1 MPIQAPPD
9 DVHEVR
15 VKFAYNGEVFIT
27 YIKPD
32 TTYER
37 LQEEVKEICKFSA
50 DQVFTVKWVDEEG
63 DPCMISTQMELE
75 EAIRLYEVNH
85 EPELVIHVFPNVPP
99 TPGMNCKGE
108 DKSIYRRGDRR

>member
-9 DVHEVR
+9 EVHEVR

-37 LQEEVKEICKFSA
+37 LQEEVKEICKFSP

-85 EPELVIHVFPNVPP
+85 EPELVIHGKLF
-99 TPGMNCKGE
+99 THWDLIWGAGT
-108 DKSIYRRGDRR
+108 